1 MSPDGSTKS
10 PLPEERLLRLLRGK
24 AARPE
29 TDAAALPRPGVAVNA
44 PAAAMT
50 SAGMAARVQQLAWPR
65 LVMTGLGSV
74 LAIEMLVLLI
84 QAVRPL
90 PPLPMPG
97 ATVAPAATPAGAEP
111 LSVQIPSITESVSRS
126 LFVAPTAPASGA
138 ASVSRAAPSGSAKQ
152 LAARLSL
159 LGIIPGNP
167 AQAIIED
174 SQTKKSYFVSTGQT
188 VVEGAVL
195 DQVLEAH
202 VILDLQGEKV
212 ELTL

>member
-10 PLPEERLLRLLRGK
+10 PLPEERLLQLLRGK

-29 TDAAALPRPGVAVNA
+29 AEAATPSLPGVAVSA
-44 PAAAMT
+44 PAVPMT
-50 SAGMAARVQQLAWPR
+50 SAAMAGRVQPLAWPR
-65 LVMTGLGSV
+65 MVMMGLGAM
-74 LAIEMLVLLI
+74 LGMEMLVLVI

-90 PPLPMPG
+90 PPLPL
-97 ATVAPAATPAGAEP
+97 PAATITPAAAPSHAEP
-111 LSVQIPSITESVSRS
+111 LTAQIPSITESVSRA
-126 LFVAPTAPASGA
+126 LFVPPTSPAA
-138 ASVSRAAPSGSAKQ
+138 DATSVSRAAPSGGAKQ
-152 LAARLSL
+152 LASRLTL

-174 SQTKKSYFVSTGQT
+174 SQTKKSYFVSPGQT

-195 DQVLEAH
+195 DQVLDTH

>member
-29 TDAAALPRPGVAVNA
+29 TETAAHALPGVAVSA
-44 PAAAMT
+44 PVVPMT
-50 SAGMAARVQQLAWPR
+50 SAGMVARLRQLAWPR
-65 LVMTGLGSV
+65 LVMAALAVMLG
-74 LAIEMLVLLI
+74 IEMLVLVI

-90 PPLPMPG
+90 PPLPLPV
-97 ATVAPAATPAGAEP
+97 ATKRPAAMAPAAESLTA
-111 LSVQIPSITESVSRS
+111 QIPSLTESASRS
-126 LFVAPTAPASGA
+126 FFVPPQGLSADAP
-138 ASVSRAAPSGSAKQ
+138 SVSRAAPSGSAKQ
-152 LAARLSL
+152 LASRLTL

-188 VVEGAVL
+188 IVEGAVL
-195 DQVLEAH
+195 DQVLDTH